1 MASVERRLNAV
12 VAFRSSAAL
21 GLDAWNKPASRTV
34 VGRRMRRRTMTL
46 LRWALLFFII
56 SIVAGLLGF
65 TGISA
70 ASADVARILFYIFV
84 VIFLVLLV
92 LGLTIF
98 RV

>member
-1 MASVERRLNAV
+1 MEPVQVDNSWIGVANASAHIGGSL
-12 VAFRSSAAL
+12 
-21 GLDAWNKPASRTV
+21 
-34 VGRRMRRRTMTL
+34 MTL
-46 LRWALLFFII
+46 LRWALLFLLV

-84 VIFLVLLV
+84 VIFLVLLI